1 MVALLTN
8 ILAIAFAGLF
18 NDLPTEITY
27 AIELQAVTSSH
38 INNASLSEFVDFAV
52 GWTDRRY
59 EDHFY
64 VALANLTS
72 NTTLPPW
79 ISTEFS
85 FQPFQASSGL
95 VDNATETFQAST
107 RGFGVSPK
115 CVTMKSST
123 QPPSL
128 DFRAFKRD
136 NNLTGIANCTDIFQP
151 ETMLLNQ
158 SQVPP
163 YGKSAIEVNDQ
174 LRSYRGL
181 NPCQKVFI
189 AGWGR
194 TPEGEN
200 PEGSVESSFV
210 ACYPQFQTAMF
221 DVEVDASGYIKSYNR
236 TSHFESSLGYPA
248 SQNHTDTLINLNN
261 QLFLKSHPDWH
272 NDSLTR
278 SWLDHYIKLEM
289 RSNEIVDPNSPV
301 PVAGDVLPIVEDV
314 YRRLFAILLGLNN
327 NIFDAP
333 GASTKMEGSRIVKET
348 RIFISDSAF
357 IISMAILVLDLFA
370 GILFYGVATKMFLPR
385 LPITI
390 GSIVAYLA
398 PSRAVRE
405 FNREKDMSFGFGRFV
420 GEDGRAHVGIEMKHL
435 VVPVKVSALLKG
447 DTAPESSWASHLRLR
462 RRKSKLGDT
471 WL

>member
-1 MVALLTN
+1 
-8 ILAIAFAGLF
+8 
-18 NDLPTEITY
+18 
-27 AIELQAVTSSH
+27 
-38 INNASLSEFVDFAV
+38 
-52 GWTDRRY
+52 
-59 EDHFY
+59 
-64 VALANLTS
+64 
-72 NTTLPPW
+72 
-79 ISTEFS
+79 
-85 FQPFQASSGL
+85 
-95 VDNATETFQAST
+95 
-107 RGFGVSPK
+107 
-115 CVTMKSST
+115 
-123 QPPSL
+123 
-128 DFRAFKRD
+128 
-136 NNLTGIANCTDIFQP
+136 
-151 ETMLLNQ
+151 
-158 SQVPP
+158 
-163 YGKSAIEVNDQ
+163 
-174 LRSYRGL
+174 
-181 NPCQKVFI
+181 
-189 AGWGR
+189 
-194 TPEGEN
+194 
-200 PEGSVESSFV
+200 
-210 ACYPQFQTAMF
+210 
-221 DVEVDASGYIKSYNR
+221 
-236 TSHFESSLGYPA
+236 
-248 SQNHTDTLINLNN
+248 
-261 QLFLKSHPDWH
+261 
-272 NDSLTR
+272 
-278 SWLDHYIKLEM
+278 M